1 MPRLFPDYKFTD
13 RHSPDSII
21 QTCTNRAWK
30 MAAGKVVVGK
40 KTWRHLWL
48 QFIVRNSPELNFRF
62 LQLNSEEFLMC
73 LVTTAA
79 AAVVGEV
86 AVAVVVVVATW
97 EELAAAA
104 PDVAAAVA
112 ELMDRDPSASTPM
125 TLLPS
130 SLSPWTLT
138 PPGLTNSLSTSSC
151 RRTQCK
157 SSGRA
162 SEEPTSRSGQP

>member
-13 RHSPDSII
+13 RHLPDSII
-21 QTCTNRAWK
+21 QAFPNRVRK

-48 QFIVRNSPELNFRF
+48 QFIVSNLPEVNFRF

-86 AVAVVVVVATW
+86 AVAVVVVATW

-130 SLSPWTLT
+130 SPSPLTLT